1 MPAFNEERFL
11 ARMVPGCKKYMGKV
25 VVVDDGSTDRTAM
38 GARKEPQIHSPPAEL
53 SACYA
58 RWRAGNA
65 DEHRYLRDFS
75 LFSGRSGK
83 PPSTQRDAE
92 KNNNPLRSSA
102 SSAVN
107 HNHSSFHGGVHM
119 TVTITALW
127 DQLYF
132 HSDTDIHGFTQIN
145 GFNNIINIFQPEPAT
160 RTYQLQPLQ
169 PEAIP

>member
-1 MPAFNEERFL
+1 MTTITAILSAYNEEISI
-11 ARMVPGCKKYMGKV
+11 GSV
-25 VVVDDGSTDRTAM
+25 VLCTSQHADRGLVIDDGSTDRSTEMAEM
-38 GARKEPQIHSPPAEL
+38 ARIEIKIKPQI
-53 SACYA
+53 
-58 RWRAGNA
+58 NT

-107 HNHSSFHGGVHM
+107 HNHSSFYGGVHM

-160 RTYQLQPLQ
+160 RSHQLQPQQL
-169 PEAIP
+169 ETIP